1 MKQLTRTILKA
12 NLLFL
17 VVALVFTT
25 GCQQQTEDSNKQV
38 EDNIKMYTNVWDEI
52 LNKGNI
58 DMIDTHFVEDY
69 VNKTV
74 SSTVNGQ
81 AEAKEFFGAFLTGF
95 SDINFVVDE
104 IFGVDDRV
112 IKRWTFSG
120 THSGEFAGIP
130 ATGNKITLKGVS
142 VARIVDGK
150 ISEELDYMDDLGFLQ
165 QLGVIPPME

>member
-1 MKQLTRTILKA
+1 MKSLIKILSI
-12 NLLFL
+12 LLAAFI
-17 VVALVFTT
+17 FFS
-25 GCQQQTEDSNKQV
+25 GCQQQTDDSDTQV

-58 DMIDTHFVEDY
+58 DMIDTHFAEKY

-74 SSTVNGQ
+74 TSTVNGK
-81 AEAKEFFGAFLTGF
+81 AEAKDYFGAFLTGF

-112 IKRWTFSG
+112 VKRWTFNA
-120 THSGEFAGIP
+120 THTGEFAGIP

-142 VARIVDGK
+142 VSRIVDGK
-150 ISEELDYMDDLGFLQ
+150 IAEELDYMDDLGFMQ
-165 QLGVIPPME
+165 QLGFTLTPPSEEIN

>member
-1 MKQLTRTILKA
+1 MKQLIQTILKA

-25 GCQQQTEDSNKQV
+25 GCQQQTDDSKKQV

-58 DMIDTHFVEDY
+58 DMIDTHFASDY

-95 SDINFVVDE
+95 SEINFVVDE

-112 IKRWTFSG
+112 IKRWTFNG
-120 THSGEFAGIP
+120 IHTGEFAGIP
-130 ATGNKITLKGVS
+130 ATGNQITLKGVS
-142 VARIVDGK
+142 VSKIVDGK
-150 ISEELDYMDDLGFLQ
+150 VAEELDYMDDLGFLQ